1 MTTDLTLRSVVLRR
15 MTVSD
20 VPGCVEVL
28 QEHDPSQDA
37 QEWVARLG
45 RDVADLNKGPVVA
58 VVENLVVG
66 YARTLPFHYDTES
79 PPDAAPEGY
88 YLLGLVV
95 ALAHR
100 KRGVGRLLTAERLR
114 WLVERGTASVYYY
127 THRDNVAS
135 QLLHEQMGFRGLTRK
150 FWFPT
155 LLPDHAEVLFCLHLP
170 STTAKAAD
178 SQGATSCPPR
188 ST

>member
-100 KRGVGRLLTAERLR
+100 KRGVGRLLTAER
-114 WLVERGTASVYYY
+114 
-127 THRDNVAS
+127 RDGWSSEA
-135 QLLHEQMGFRGLTRK
+135 
-150 FWFPT
+150 P
-155 LLPDHAEVLFCLHLP
+155 PA
-170 STTAKAAD
+170 STTTHTATTSRRSYYMNRWAFAA
-178 SQGATSCPPR
+178 
-188 ST
+188 